1 MDLRQKA
8 LWGFVG
14 VIIVTMVILASL
26 SFFVI
31 IGNYLSL
38 ESTYVRSDVNLVTKN
53 IDSEIIS
60 LKSNTP
66 DWGAWDDTYAFVEGE
81 KPDYVTINLVNNT
94 FRTLRA
100 NFIFITDREGR
111 IRYGQS
117 YDLINGTPAP
127 TRSDLVAE
135 LEKGELLTQTLREGD
150 GISGFLNLPQGPV
163 ILSSYPILHSNY
175 TGPAEGMVIMG
186 RYVDDEEIQLLNE
199 GTTPTLSFQSLDPL
213 TVSQPDLALLSGTD
227 DTAIVVHPVDDNT
240 VSGEKIFR
248 DIYGKDALLLTV
260 EMPRGI
266 YEQGKET
273 IFIFIV
279 LQLVIL
285 LVLGILGVMVLD
297 KTVLARMSA
306 ISSDI
311 TGITGKKN
319 PSARIQI
326 TGNDELSR
334 LATAMNMLL
343 DQNEKNQSDLTE
355 SEQKFREI
363 FNSVNDGIE
372 LLEMR
377 SDDLPGKF
385 LEVNDVTCIRL
396 QYSREELLRH
406 SPLDY
411 NTGYFNR
418 PMGDIGREII
428 TRGHSRFETEY
439 RRKDGSIVPV
449 EINAHVVTLQGK
461 NVVISAVRDI
471 TERKKF
477 EEALR
482 QVIKKL
488 NILSSITRHDILNQL
503 SSLRGYLELSKRRAS
518 DSMLCEFISK
528 EENAAAAI
536 QDQINFTKDYEDVG
550 IHSPQWQDIKQTIL
564 QAIHPLNI
572 EPVRLVVNIEN
583 TEIYAD
589 PLLEKVFFNLVEN
602 AVRHGGTITTII
614 FTQNESEDGL
624 LISCEDD
631 GVGIPIAEKVN
642 IFNRKY
648 FTHTGLGL
656 FLAQEIL
663 GMTGIGFRE
672 TGEPGKGARFEISVP
687 KGGYRFSGA
696 R

>member
-1 MDLRQKA
+1 MM
-8 LWGFVG
+8 
-14 VIIVTMVILASL
+14 II
-26 SFFVI
+26 
-31 IGNYLSL
+31 
-38 ESTYVRSDVNLVTKN
+38 
-53 IDSEIIS
+53 
-60 LKSNTP
+60 
-66 DWGAWDDTYAFVEGE
+66 
-81 KPDYVTINLVNNT
+81 
-94 FRTLRA
+94 
-100 NFIFITDREGR
+100 
-111 IRYGQS
+111 
-117 YDLINGTPAP
+117 
-127 TRSDLVAE
+127 
-135 LEKGELLTQTLREGD
+135 
-150 GISGFLNLPQGPV
+150 
-163 ILSSYPILHSNY
+163 
-175 TGPAEGMVIMG
+175 G
-186 RYVDDEEIQLLNE
+186 RYVDDVEIQLLTE
-199 GTTPTLSFQSLDPL
+199 GTTPSLSFQPLDPS
-213 TVSQPDLALLSGTD
+213 TVPQPDLTLLTGPGDS
-227 DTAIVVHPVDDNT
+227 AIVVQPVDENT
-240 VSGEKIFR
+240 VLGKKVFR
-248 DIYGKDALLLTV
+248 DIYGRDALLLTV
-260 EMPRGI
+260 QLSRGI
-266 YEQGKET
+266 YDQGKET
-273 IFIFIV
+273 IFIFIM
-279 LQLVIL
+279 LQLGIL

-319 PSARIQI
+319 SSARILI

-334 LATAMNMLL
+334 LAVAMNMLL
-343 DQNEKNQSDLTE
+343 DQIEKNQSDLQE
-355 SEQKFREI
+355 NEQKFREI
-363 FNSVNDGIE
+363 FNNVNDGIE
-372 LLEMR
+372 LHEVR
-377 SDDLPGKF
+377 SDGLPGKY
-385 LEVNDVTCIRL
+385 LEVNDVTSSRL

-411 NTGYFNR
+411 NTGYFSR
-418 PMGDIGREII
+418 PIDDLGKEIN
-428 TRGHSRFETEY
+428 TLGHSRFETEH
-439 RRKDGSIVPV
+439 RRKDGTVVPV
-449 EINAHVVTLQGK
+449 EINAHVVTLNGK
-461 NVVISAVRDI
+461 KMVISAVRDI

-482 QVIKKL
+482 EVIKKL

-503 SSLRGYLELSKRRAS
+503 SSLRGYLELSKQRAT
-518 DSMLCEFISK
+518 DSILCDFISK

-536 QDQINFTKDYEDVG
+536 QDQINFTKDYEDIG
-550 IHSPQWQDIKQTIL
+550 IHSPQWQDIKQSIL

-572 EPVRLVVNIEN
+572 EPVRVVVDIEN